1 MKDEN
6 DQMPEDYKTFTE
18 TYLDEK
24 GIFTDEGA
32 KEYLDN
38 IAGYISYLN
47 REKDVRNFAYPVFY
61 NIDVKVSEQDKKI
74 KTLKND
80 LTIEQEN
87 VEKFKN
93 ELDNA
98 DKKNKKPIK
107 EKIVNQNK
115 KVKEMKKRLKDLTE
129 NDYSQET
136 IINSCLTKKI

>member
-1 MKDEN
+1 VLPSKLRSTSARIGFLFFLSALSN
-6 DQMPEDYKTFTE
+6 SFLNFSTFSCSIV
-18 TYLDEK
+18 K
-24 GIFTDEGA
+24 SFF
-32 KEYLDN
+32 N
-38 IAGYISYLN
+38 
-47 REKDVRNFAYPVFY
+47 VRNFAYPVFY

-107 EKIVNQNK
+107 EKIVKQ
-115 KVKEMKKRLKDLTE
+115 LL
-129 NDYSQET
+129 
-136 IINSCLTKKI
+136 IIVS